1 MDFVVVDE
9 VVEVMELVVV
19 VEEDDSVVKSLFGV
33 VTSTLGISEAIV

>member
-9 VVEVMELVVV
+9 VVEVMELVV